1 MPDCLF
7 AYLKYFLQGCSPFS
21 EFEVQFFECSVLA
34 ISQNHVIRLLPQRDQ
49 IKWFTNAKS
58 LDLTRGPLMLA
69 TCLYCAEKYEA
80 AIKIVEDTKKS
91 LEKFTFFTDGGDI
104 HVHNMDID
112 GYVISPQNLRYSLR
126 EKREKLLALNILI
139 LKVTDMVTKK
149 PNWRNIPDEIHFDLL
164 FHRHYLNI
172 HPLVY
177 LYFLCFL
184 CNKHL
189 KKMDNA
195 LAALKQLEYLFPT
208 ICKNKD
214 TPEAHL
220 ILGILYEEVK
230 RFDEAVYHYDVSF
243 SLRNSFTSALYRKF
257 LVRRFVE
264 LCCPR
269 VDYDLD

>member
-1 MPDCLF
+1 M
-7 AYLKYFLQGCSPFS
+7 YQN
-21 EFEVQFFECSVLA
+21 LA
-34 ISQNHVIRLLPQRDQ
+34 IRQLSLNDQ
-49 IKWFTNAKS
+49 IELLEMAKS

-69 TCLYCAEKYEA
+69 TCLYCAKKYTDVLR
-80 AIKIVEDTKKS
+80 IVEDTKTS
-91 LEKFTFFTDGGDI
+91 LGIFTFFEYCGNPHIMNVQITDWLLGE
-104 HVHNMDID
+104 
-112 GYVISPQNLRYSLR
+112 YVLSPQNLRYSLG
-126 EKREKLLALNILI
+126 EKRENRLALDII
-139 LKVTDMVTKK
+139 ITRVTDSVTKK
-149 PNWRNIPDEIHFDLL
+149 PNWRNIPDEIHFDLV
-164 FHRHYLNI
+164 FQRHLLIIN
-172 HPLVY
+172 PLVY

-189 KKMDNA
+189 KKMDSA
-195 LAALKQLEYLFPT
+195 LAALKQLEYFFPT
-208 ICKNKD
+208 ICKNGD

-264 LCCPR
+264 LCCPK